1 MRLKTGHK
9 PGELLEGSSQRFIQS
24 AFAGAVS
31 APRKPGRI
39 RANLFKRGLKKK
51 MKQKILFAVL
61 LLNAIF
67 SIAVLCLYG
76 CLEDR
81 QLEVMASIAGDRCRH
96 GGGKYGN
103 GGCVPVLRTADGFMF
118 EAVGILIPPPLPI
131 GKLSSENYGFYA
143 RHGDDRD
150 CQNSIAGVPAMSK
163 ICHRPLIEW
172 VHGQPNSNS
181 ATTQEISTMENAPR
195 SNEAIPL
202 YRPFLGYRWISFG
215 CPNERRGVCF
225 CERNRW

>member
-1 MRLKTGHK
+1 
-9 PGELLEGSSQRFIQS
+9 
-24 AFAGAVS
+24 
-31 APRKPGRI
+31 
-39 RANLFKRGLKKK
+39 

-118 EAVGILIPPPLPI
+118 EAVGILIPPPAHRKAFER
-131 GKLSSENYGFYA
+131 KLRFLRTTRGRSRLSKFDRWSACHEQNLSQTPDRMGAWTAEFQFRYNA
-143 RHGDDRD
+143 RNIDD
-150 CQNSIAGVPAMSK
+150 G
-163 ICHRPLIEW
+163 
-172 VHGQPNSNS
+172 
-181 ATTQEISTMENAPR
+181 
-195 SNEAIPL
+195 
-202 YRPFLGYRWISFG
+202 
-215 CPNERRGVCF
+215 ERTALK
-225 CERNRW
+225 